1 LPRRPEQSCGRVG
14 QAWLQGKWDDY
25 LALYANSFVFEYP
38 SPPFTGRWTGADAVT
53 YRNRWRQQFEG
64 ARLTTTGE
72 DLRLFD
78 GPWVVVCNHGQG
90 VVRGK
95 PYKGLL
101 TTVFHKI
108 DESGKIIEYR
118 EFLGELTL
126 PVL

>member
-1 LPRRPEQSCGRVG
+1 MSDQRNCRDDLNRVADAFG

-25 LALYANSFVFEYP
+25 FALYANSFVFEYP

-78 GPWVVVCNHGQG
+78 
-90 VVRGK
+90 
-95 PYKGLL
+95 
-101 TTVFHKI
+101 
-108 DESGKIIEYR
+108 
-118 EFLGELTL
+118 
-126 PVL
+126 